1 MRDCPYFFA
10 SNRHAIGAVAH
21 IKRYISGLIYSSGS
35 MATNADPN
43 YAKAYYFGAECWL
56 KLGDIDA
63 ALAEWLLLS
72 KIDEE
77 LAENLRNMLM
87 LL

>member
-1 MRDCPYFFA
+1 MAKAHFNLGNAFFELGDYLKA
-10 SNRHAIGAVAH
+10 AESY
-21 IKRYISGLIYSSGS
+21 K

-77 LAENLRNMLM
+77 LAKDLRKMIPPGE
-87 LL
+87 

>member
-1 MRDCPYFFA
+1 MAKAHFNLGNAYFELGDYLKA
-10 SNRHAIGAVAH
+10 AESY
-21 IKRYISGLIYSSGS
+21 K

-43 YAKAYYFGAECWL
+43 YAEAYYFGAECWL

-72 KIDEE
+72 KIDED